1 MTTSN
6 VGVVEVLEWLNS
18 AGHADAA
25 ALVQTY
31 LDARVAADGAVE
43 EPCAASAGQWRGA
56 QRRWSGIGAHGRIQA
71 APASLIPGALR
82 QLEDGNDLEEEDDDD
97 DDDFELDAAA
107 ARGGCRVGSSGATI
121 RSSSP
126 R

>member
-1 MTTSN
+1 MADVSTSN

-43 EPCAASAGQWRGA
+43 EPARSKAPVAVAAAAARAGRASASTDA
-56 QRRWSGIGAHGRIQA
+56 SQA
-71 APASLIPGALR
+71 APASPDTRALLR
-82 QLEDGNDLEEEDDDD
+82 QLEGGNDLEEEEEDD
-97 DDDFELDAAA
+97 DDDFELDVAAA
-107 ARGGCRVGSSGATI
+107 
-121 RSSSP
+121 
-126 R
+126 